1 MKPLEVPTTDSGYP
15 TPRDDIPSSSRS
27 ISPTSSPDDNQ
38 LTSTP
43 IRGNRSKS
51 MKEHFSKFREDLSI
65 IDSTD
70 TVSDPVAD
78 NSNCTLS
85 TTPKE
90 FYFLSF
96 PSDAVKSLLKVSK
109 ELKAAQRA
117 NVSLQEEN
125 QSLRDDNESLR
136 IENCSLREESRHFE
150 TEKPASPD
158 MSNKENV
165 VIPKLQL
172 HDDNSS
178 EAVSHQEVK
187 HSDQIKKELLSFIK
201 NEQDRTVVEMEM
213 KNMLISSSKQPP
225 KVFTATATIQVDTE
239 TIDADVQTEN
249 DDAVNVINANLKLEV
264 DQLSSQKEVIEKKN
278 TDLQNRLFDYEKLKA
293 KFEEDEQKLRLD
305 LEKKLKISQEKLG
318 KSETRANELQLR
330 LSKKKKELEEVTAEN
345 NRLLEDK
352 DNHDFALVEMKVN
365 GETQK
370 KELETQKKELEEELE
385 RLKQNIKDLE
395 TELIE
400 EKNSKIQLESDMRQ
414 MRQDHETLVDE
425 LKKRAEEALERE
437 SAALSKAAA
446 LEAENKKYEKE
457 SKYLTESRQVL
468 LGSESDLK
476 NDVNSL
482 TAKLR
487 QKESQLSVLKVQVSE
502 GEIQCESLE
511 AQVAD
516 LQKMNEELN
525 KNKYDSNELLEE
537 LKKGKLEID
546 HLRQQVQMKAKESD
560 EMSRLK
566 EDFEQ
571 STSRETR
578 LKEKLEQAMRKEA
591 ESEVRIEELI
601 RSEAAAVTQLNRFKV
616 ENSEQKETIETIQQ
630 QTVLKDTA
638 ILNLEKSLECLHNE
652 FEEFKTHANLQYDQ
666 EIFHRDQQ
674 IEALRGRL
682 IELETYPGQT
692 ISVSRKSASV
702 QTEEIPEEK
711 KATTPVSIVE
721 EQAVSPEVS
730 LVSEASISN
739 QVAQLEEKLS
749 EIVLAMN
756 KVVSTEQENNVSVEY
771 DSPTARTASDVFR
784 KISEFLD
791 KVMHSSL
798 ENPEDNEKEVDRLW
812 NALNKDI
819 QHLESVMEAKIE
831 RIEKE
836 SAKNIR
842 RSEQQSEAKIEE
854 LRTELS
860 EMNDLAEQR
869 LNVAEEFK
877 KYYELEEREKEDA
890 LLENGRL
897 HELRNG
903 ELAESEQLE
912 KSLRE
917 RLERAEHTIQRMTRE
932 KIQKNEEFEAELEQ
946 VTSRL
951 QSVQADCTSKV
962 TKLEKNV
969 RDLKSRRAF
978 DKETMESL
986 VKSCDEF
993 RIYNEYLKTRNKQR
1007 QKLLNH
1013 VNSVV
1018 LKVRELGSS
1027 SETRREIVELTDQ
1040 VHRSGLLNEDSPASM
1055 VAGLSNS

>member
-1 MKPLEVPTTDSGYP
+1 MKPLEVPATDSGYP

-27 ISPTSSPDDNQ
+27 LSPTSSPDDNQ

-51 MKEHFSKFREDLSI
+51 MKEHFSKFRDDLSI

-70 TVSDPVAD
+70 TVSNPIAD
-78 NSNCTLS
+78 NSSCTLN
-85 TTPKE
+85 
-90 FYFLSF
+90 
-96 PSDAVKSLLKVSK
+96 AVKSLLSVSK

-125 QSLRDDNESLR
+125 QSLRFDNESLR
-136 IENCSLREESRHFE
+136 VENCSLREESRHFE

-165 VIPKLQL
+165 IIPKLKL
-172 HDDNSS
+172 HDDNDS
-178 EAVSHQEVK
+178 EVVSHQEVK
-187 HSDQIKKELLSFIK
+187 HSEQIKKELLSFIK
-201 NEQDRTVVEMEM
+201 NEQDRTVVETEM

-249 DDAVNVINANLKLEV
+249 DDGVNIINANLRLEV

-278 TDLQNRLFDYEKLKA
+278 TDLKNRLFDYEKLKA
-293 KFEEDEQKLRLD
+293 KFEEDEQKLRSD

-318 KSETRANELQLR
+318 QSEKRVNELQLR
-330 LSKKKKELEEVTAEN
+330 LNKKKKELDEVSAEN
-345 NRLLEDK
+345 RRLLEDK
-352 DNHDFALVEMKVN
+352 NTHDFELDEMKVH
-365 GETQK
+365 GDHIEKQK
-370 KELETQKKELEEELE
+370 KDLEQELE
-385 RLKQNIKDLE
+385 RLKHNIKDLE

-414 MRQDHETLVDE
+414 MKQNHETLIDE
-425 LKKRAEEALERE
+425 LKKKAEEALERE

-446 LEAENKKYEKE
+446 LEAENKEYAKE
-457 SKYLTESRQVL
+457 SQYLTESRQVL
-468 LGSESDLK
+468 LDSESNLK

-487 QKESQLSVLKVQVSE
+487 QKESQLSVLKGQVSE
-502 GEIQCESLE
+502 GENQCETLE

-516 LQKMNEELN
+516 LHKMNEELN
-525 KNKYDSNELLEE
+525 KNKYDSNELLDE

-546 HLRQQVQMKAKESD
+546 HLRQQLQTKAKESD
-560 EMSRLK
+560 EMNRLK
-566 EDFEQ
+566 EDLEQ

-578 LKEKLEQAMRKEA
+578 MKEKLEQAMRKEA
-591 ESEVRIEELI
+591 ESEVRLEELI
-601 RSEAAAVTQLNRFKV
+601 RSEAAAVTQLNRFKE
-616 ENSEQKETIETIQQ
+616 ENSEQKEAIESIQQ
-630 QTVLKDTA
+630 QSIVKDTA
-638 ILNLEKSLECLHNE
+638 ILHLEKSLESLHNE
-652 FEEFKTHANLQYDQ
+652 FEEFKTHANLQYDN
-666 EIFHRDQQ
+666 EIFQRDHQ

-682 IELETYPGQT
+682 MELETYPGQT
-692 ISVSRKSASV
+692 ISVSRKSVSV
-702 QTEEIPEEK
+702 QTEETPEETK
-711 KATTPVSIVE
+711 PATIVVQ
-721 EQAVSPEVS
+721 EQVVSPEVS
-730 LVSEASISN
+730 LISEPSIPN

-756 KVVSTEQENNVSVEY
+756 KIVSKQQENNVSVEY
-771 DSPTARTASDVFR
+771 DSPTARTASNVFR

-791 KVMHSSL
+791 KVMHTPL
-798 ENPEDNEKEVDRLW
+798 GNTEDNEEEVDRLW
-812 NALNKDI
+812 NALNEDI
-819 QHLESVMEAKIE
+819 QHLENVMEAKIE

-842 RSEQQSEAKIEE
+842 RNEQQWQAKTEE
-854 LRTELS
+854 LRTELNK
-860 EMNDLAEQR
+860 MNDLAEQR

-877 KYYELEEREKEDA
+877 KYYELEEREKEDV

-903 ELAESEQLE
+903 ELADCEQLE
-912 KSLRE
+912 RSLRE

-932 KIQKNEEFEAELEQ
+932 NIKKNEEFESELEQ

-962 TKLEKNV
+962 AKLEEDV
-969 RDLKSRRAF
+969 RLLKGKRAY

-986 VKSCDEF
+986 VKSSDAF
-993 RIYNEYLKTRNKQR
+993 RKLNEYLQTRNKQR

-1018 LKVRELGSS
+1018 LKVRELGNS
-1027 SETRREIVELTDQ
+1027 SETRREIVELSDH
-1040 VHRSGLLNEDSPASM
+1040 VHQSGLLNEDSPSSVAAVLSDSERM
-1055 VAGLSNS
+1055 VYGGVIETR

>member
-51 MKEHFSKFREDLSI
+51 MKEHFSKFRDDLSI

-70 TVSDPVAD
+70 TVSNPVAD
-78 NSNCTLS
+78 NSNCTLN
-85 TTPKE
+85 
-90 FYFLSF
+90 
-96 PSDAVKSLLKVSK
+96 AVKSLLNVSK

-117 NVSLQEEN
+117 NATLQEEN
-125 QSLRDDNESLR
+125 QSLR
-136 IENCSLREESRHFE
+136 IENCSLREESRRFE

-165 VIPKLQL
+165 IIPKLQL

-201 NEQDRTVVEMEM
+201 NEQDRTVVETEM

-318 KSETRANELQLR
+318 QSENRVNELQLR

-352 DNHDFALVEMKVN
+352 DNHDFELDKMKVHREHI
-365 GETQK
+365 ETQK
-370 KELETQKKELEEELE
+370 YELEEELV

-425 LKKRAEEALERE
+425 LKKRAEEAIERE
-437 SAALSKAAA
+437 SAALNKAAA
-446 LEAENKKYEKE
+446 LEAENKKYAKE
-457 SKYLTESRQVL
+457 SQYLTESRQLL

-487 QKESQLSVLKVQVSE
+487 QKESQLSVLKVQVTE
-502 GEIQCESLE
+502 GESQCESLE
-511 AQVAD
+511 AQVVE
-516 LQKMNEELN
+516 LQKINEELN
-525 KNKYDSNELLEE
+525 KNKYDSDELLKE

-601 RSEAAAVTQLNRFKV
+601 RSEAAAVTQLNRFKE

-692 ISVSRKSASV
+692 ISVSRKNASV

-730 LVSEASISN
+730 LVSEASTSN

-798 ENPEDNEKEVDRLW
+798 GNTEDNEKEVDRLW

-842 RSEQQSEAKIEE
+842 RSEQQWGAKIEE
-854 LRTELS
+854 LRTELN

-903 ELAESEQLE
+903 DLAESEQLE

-917 RLERAEHTIQRMTRE
+917 RLEQAEHTIQRMTRE

-951 QSVQADCTSKV
+951 QSVQTDCTSKV